1 MNEQSVVWLSESS
14 AFHNLLCFIYCLIMD
29 SVLLNSCMNRYTYL
43 IQFLFIHYNLIE
55 FIYIHDN
62 MGPGYVGAAC
72 CTILRSGG
80 P

>member
-1 MNEQSVVWLSESS
+1 MDKFVTKVSLQECVIVLSCQET
-14 AFHNLLCFIYCLIMD
+14 FVTNLFTGYCTLALTI
-29 SVLLNSCMNRYTYL
+29 
-43 IQFLFIHYNLIE
+43 LIE
-55 FIYIHDN
+55 FIYIHDY

>member
-1 MNEQSVVWLSESS
+1 M
-14 AFHNLLCFIYCLIMD
+14 ID
-29 SVLLNSCMNRYTYL
+29 
-43 IQFLFIHYNLIE
+43 
-55 FIYIHDN
+55 FIYIHDY